1 MGSRCKK
8 SCISGGGGGGGGVP
22 PPSHKKKPKYVI
34 MIYTH
39 VNMYIA
45 FVTAPV
51 MDVRDRDQV

>member
-1 MGSRCKK
+1 
-8 SCISGGGGGGGGVP
+8 
-22 PPSHKKKPKYVI
+22 

-51 MDVRDRDQV
+51 MDVRDLNGCRKSQFGQALDLENRAAHIHQEFLGVFIT